1 MAQRVTLAI
10 PGPDGQD
17 VNVSATNPIPVSGGG
32 GGTAATPSIA
42 GGEYN
47 STLPTLVNG
56 GTDAL
61 QLDTAGNLRT
71 LATAST
77 ITGADAVANTALTS
91 YLARTETSLGTPRP
105 IVVAN
110 YGFNGTSWDRDRK
123 PNATSR
129 IVSAAASTNATVAK
143 ASAGDLFRVTGF
155 NANAA
160 ARYLKIYNKATAP
173 TVGTDTPVWTEYLPA
188 QARFEL
194 SFPKGYYLSAG
205 ISYALTTG
213 VADADTGA
221 LTAADILGLNLA
233 FA

>member
-10 PGPDGQD
+10 PDPSNPSVDI
-17 VNVSATNPIPVSGGG
+17 NVGTALNPFVTSGGG
-32 GGTAATPSIA
+32 GSVAAPSIA

-47 STLPTLVNG
+47 STPPTLTNG
-56 GTDAL
+56 QTDAV
-61 QLDTAGNLRT
+61 QLDSRGNLRST
-71 LATAST
+71 LISPDSGTPVSV
-77 ITGADAVANTALTS
+77 TGAGIDGSSNTLNALRVAS
-91 YLARTETSLGTPRP
+91 YGWE
-105 IVVAN
+105 
-110 YGFNGTSWDRDRK
+110 FNGSAWDRGRK
-123 PNATSR
+123 PNQTSR

-213 VADADTGA
+213 GADSDTGV
-221 LTAADILGLNLA
+221 LTAGDVLSLNLA
-233 FA
+233 YA